1 MNKALIIGNLTAD
14 PETKTTQSGKF
25 VCNFTVAVNRR
36 VTRDGNPQADYFRVA
51 AWDNLAEICQKYLAK
66 GKKVFVSGT
75 VGAHAYNDNNG
86 NLMASLEISASEV
99 EFLSPKGETQESAQQ
114 EAPAQYPQI
123 ATATAPA
130 MTEVDLGDDLP
141 F

>member
-1 MNKALIIGNLTAD
+1 MNKTMIIGNLTAD

-36 VTRDGNPQADYFRVA
+36 VGKDGKPQADYFRVA

-86 NLMASLEISASEV
+86 NLRASLELSASEV
-99 EFLSPKGETQESAQQ
+99 EFLSPKGETQENATQT
-114 EAPAQYPQI
+114 APAQAAY
-123 ATATAPA
+123 TATSTTPV
-130 MTEVDLGDDLP
+130 MTIVDPGDDLP